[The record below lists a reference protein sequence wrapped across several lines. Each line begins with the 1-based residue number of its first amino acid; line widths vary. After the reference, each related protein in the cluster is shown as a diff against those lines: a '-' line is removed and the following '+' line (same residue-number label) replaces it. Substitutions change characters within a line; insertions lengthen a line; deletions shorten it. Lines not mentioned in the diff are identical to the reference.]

1 MSERAVIADVPPN
14 ARAFCLGKLPQHA
27 DFVSRG
33 LPAAEADEW
42 FEILSRGLAAAREQ
56 TAELFESAHDAAP
69 PWRFVF
75 STGEPESA
83 WCAGAIAPS
92 IDRTGRRFFFVA
104 AADQLEWQQAIVHG
118 AVLAGN
124 LEEAVYRA
132 IGESLTVD
140 EAYAIAEETLCC
152 CDPGSEAAL
161 AKLTDLCG
169 EGVWWTPGGPLHAP
183 RTEAGG
189 AITADLVCG
198 FIVPSVE
205 LTQ

>member
-1 MSERAVIADVPPN
+1 MSERAVIADIPPN
-14 ARAFCLGKLPQHA
+14 ARAFCLGKLPQHG

-33 LPAAEADEW
+33 LPGAAADAW
-42 FEILSRGLAAAREQ
+42 FEILSRGLSAAREQ

-75 STGEPESA
+75 ASSDLASG

-104 AADQLEWQQAIVHG
+104 AADQLEWQQAILHG
-118 AVLAGN
+118 AFLARN

-140 EAYAIAEETLCC
+140 EAYSIAQEALCC
-152 CDPGSEAAL
+152 FDPGSEAE
-161 AKLTDLCG
+161 AKLTDLCAQ
-169 EGVWWTPGGPLHAP
+169 GVWWTPGGPLHAP
-183 RTEAGG
+183 RTEAVG
-189 AITADLVCG
+189 AITADLVSG